1 MAIQFW
7 TGGAGTTAFSDADN
21 WSGTTGPGAGDDCYF
36 IAQYPL
42 PCTGSDS
49 VEYGALVVEDGYT
62 GALDLSQSYTSVD
75 YSGSGVSTLFLRD
88 AAITVEIK
96 QTASGGAGTKGLY
109 ISGTALTGINVYN
122 GSVGVGYRALDGKH
136 GLPIAA
142 GTTVSVGEIRIIEG
156 DLKAAGIVDL
166 TTCYNFGAE
175 IVLECD
181 ATTVHVKNGTTT
193 LLGSAAATTVDCL
206 RGEFV
211 LDSSGTIASLF
222 IDTDGSFSASAGD
235 DKTITALSFAPGA
248 NLSWY
253 PSNMTIGTFTLP
265 SDPVAIRSDGI

>member
-1 MAIQFW
+1 MAVMIWQGN
-7 TGGAGTTAFSDADN
+7 TSTAFLTASN
-21 WSGTTGPGAGDDCYF
+21 WIGGVAPTAGDDIYLV
-36 IAQYPL
+36 ADYPKEIS
-42 PCTGSDS
+42 GSS
-49 VEYGALVVEDGYT
+49 GTEFGSLIVEDGYT
-62 GALDLSQSYTSVD
+62 AECSLNMSFTSVD
-75 YSGSGVSTLFLRD
+75 FSGTGTTTLDVRS
-88 AAITVEIK
+88 AAITLEIK

-109 ISGTALTGINVYN
+109 IRGDALTGINIES
-122 GSVGVGYRALDGKH
+122 GSVG
-136 GLPIAA
+136 IANKP
-142 GTTVSVGEIRIIEG
+142 GETSVVGEIRAISG
-156 DLKAAGIVDL
+156 DVEIGSGVTL

-175 IVLECD
+175 VDILTSL
-181 ATTVHVKNGTTT
+181 TTVHVKNGTTT

-222 IDTDGSFSASAGD
+222 IDTEGAFSASAGD